1 MKKLIALAASAAMTA
16 ALINCMPAASAGTG
30 LGDANADG
38 KVNALDASEILCYY
52 AEMSVSSAEDSAPEA
67 PPNSDMNKD
76 GVINAADASYVLSYY
91 SYTATGGT
99 VTPENYV
106 KISSTTKDITLSAD
120 CSAKMKADNYV
131 NVSWR
136 SYENNE
142 SVLKKIGDKCSIAGY
157 RIKMYSQSYDSGS
170 DKTVRKDLASYE
182 VRSAKDVE
190 QKNLY
195 GEGTTVYK
203 QAKVKIPEDISFDPQ
218 LDYGFEVSAIAD
230 INGIEV
236 NVVTHQTVLINK
248 TELIVNTAKLTPHDN
263 YPLYNIKGST
273 PKQTA
278 TYIVTAE
285 DKKILDKFAEENFTP
300 DISNYDKIE
309 CLWRWVN
316 KNITYASGD
325 LYKEIASDSWVS
337 ACLVKKK
344 GQCLQYNGAVAEL
357 LAYMGYDVYMLEMWL
372 GANNTNQHFRTEVNI
387 DGNAY
392 SIEVGNDGAYSGWMW
407 LFEPIESSIKGA
419 Q

>member
-1 MKKLIALAASAAMTA
+1 MKKLIALAAFAAMTA

-30 LGDANADG
+30 LGDANGDG
-38 KVNALDASEILCYY
+38 KVNALDATEILCYY
-52 AEMSVSSAEDSAPEA
+52 AEKSVSFAENAAAEA

-76 GVINAADASYVLSYY
+76 GAINAADASYVLSYY

-99 VTPENYV
+99 VAPETYIEV
-106 KISSTTKDITLSAD
+106 SSSTKDITLYTD
-120 CSAKMKADNYV
+120 CLAKMKADNYV
-131 NVSWR
+131 NIGWR
-136 SYENNE
+136 SYEKDE
-142 SVLKKIGDKCSIAGY
+142 TVLKKIGEKCSIAGY
-157 RIKMYSQSYDSGS
+157 RIKLFSQSYDSAA
-170 DKTVRKDLASYE
+170 DKTVKKELASYE
-182 VRSAKDVE
+182 VRSAEDVE
-190 QKNLY
+190 QKNIY
-195 GEGTTVYK
+195 SDEMTVYK
-203 QAKVKIPEDISFDPQ
+203 LAKVKLPEDITFDPE
-218 LDYGFEVSAIAD
+218 LDYGFEVSAIAN

-236 NVVTHQTVLINK
+236 NVVTHQTAFIDRI
-248 TELIVNTAKLTPHDN
+248 ELIVNTAKLTPHDN
-263 YPLYNIKGST
+263 YPLYNIKGSP
-273 PKQTA
+273 PKKTA
-278 TYIVTAE
+278 TYTVTAA
-285 DKKILDKFAEENFTP
+285 DKEILDKFAKENFTP
-300 DISNYDKIE
+300 DMSNYDKIE

-344 GQCLQYNGAVAEL
+344 GQCLQYNGAIAEL

-387 DGNAY
+387 GGRAY

-407 LFEPIESSIKGA
+407 LFKPIDSSIKGA